1 NLGLTRIPI
10 LEVKQMCGRAG
21 RPKYDPYGE
30 AILVAKDE
38 DDIDE
43 LMQDYFL
50 SEPEAIESK
59 LGSEPALRMHVLANI
74 ATGHVGTEED
84 LFAFFNRT
92 FFAFTGDVHAIRGKI
107 LDVLDFLTKEEFI
120 NRHDGFL
127 KATFFGKRTS
137 DLYIDPLSAVKIRD
151 ALREARDDRFLHL
164 WTVCTI
170 QVQYGIKEELLEL
183 ISLRGVG
190 RMRGRALFQ
199 RGFKTLKDLQK
210 ANPSDL
216 ARIPTIGST
225 LAMKIK
231 EQVGAPADVR
241 EIEGQA
247 ALGDFP

>member
-1 NLGLTRIPI
+1 
-10 LEVKQMCGRAG
+10 MCGRAG

-107 LDVLDFLTKEEFI
+107 LDVLDFLTREQFI
-120 NRHDGFL
+120 NMHDSSL
-127 KATFFGKRTS
+127 KATILWKWTS
-137 DLYIDPLSAVKIRD
+137 NLYIDPLRAVKMRY
-151 ALREARDDRFLHL
+151 ALPQACDDRCF
-164 WTVCTI
+164 
-170 QVQYGIKEELLEL
+170 
-183 ISLRGVG
+183 
-190 RMRGRALFQ
+190 
-199 RGFKTLKDLQK
+199 DL
-210 ANPSDL
+210 
-216 ARIPTIGST
+216 
-225 LAMKIK
+225 
-231 EQVGAPADVR
+231 
-241 EIEGQA
+241 
-247 ALGDFP
+247 